1 MVRPV
6 PIIPLARVRLPWCPR
21 WMHRWLSPQAGCSQ
35 IRVLLETLRQHGRTR
50 RGSAASAVMLAAA
63 AVTAGVTSATVRV
76 PPAETF
82 SAAVEAR
89 PMPAASHVEAART
102 PTANGLGSV
111 PATKQM
117 EATRVRWFSG

>member
-1 MVRPV
+1 MPQSEIRSICFCKKDCEPTTCA
-6 PIIPLARVRLPWCPR
+6 PLASLRRRLWAAFVSGF
-21 WMHRWLSPQAGCSQ
+21 HRFFVATGS
-35 IRVLLETLRQHGRTR
+35 
-50 RGSAASAVMLAAA
+50 RGSAASMVMLAA
-63 AVTAGVTSATVRV
+63 AVTAGVPSTTVRV

-89 PMPAASHVEAART
+89 RMPAASHVEAART